1 MRKPFS
7 IRFLGSLW
15 KTLFKHAALETV
27 LHVFRACAQKKSMM
41 GRAWAKSAGKKYR
54 YYMVFRDADPQTDGM
69 ISMSEF
75 LEIIKVL

>member
-1 MRKPFS
+1 
-7 IRFLGSLW
+7 
-15 KTLFKHAALETV
+15 
-27 LHVFRACAQKKSMM
+27 MM